1 MNFTSYLHSLHTLQ
15 EGKNKQLTRGLKKKQ
30 TKFLE
35 RAVFILL
42 VIASLHSCQKNLY
55 MTVGSKNVLQLS
67 GQMNNLDT
75 MLMA

>member
-15 EGKNKQLTRGLKKKQ
+15 EGKNKQLTRGLKKNKR
-30 TKFLE
+30 FLE